1 VIGNGNDMSVVYSVS
16 ERCLYRHGIVRAGGS
31 CVVAGEYLKLKELD
45 GS

>member
-16 ERCLYRHGIVRAGGS
+16 ERCLYRHGFVRAGGS